1 MNQEIAQRLRAL
13 ASNRDAIVLEPI
25 LQAIVE
31 RYQNQ
36 VLTSAGLQIAAA
48 TSALARNGTAYH
60 ALVNSQ
66 IVRVAVNTNLS
77 ALTGFNVA
85 TGNNKNAGIV
95 VVNRAGVQSVLAGRE
110 SSTLLGIT
118 LPQVPQNVAPVG
130 LIIVETAGGA
140 TFTGGTTA
148 LDAANV
154 TVAYVSVTGPFDPR
168 FSITQL
174 TQ

>member
-1 MNQEIAQRLRAL
+1 MNQEIAQRLRSL
-13 ASNRDAIVLEPI
+13 ASSRDAIVLEPI

-31 RYQNQ
+31 RIQCQ
-36 VLTSAGLQIAAA
+36 VLTSAGLQIVAA
-48 TSALARNGTAYH
+48 TSPLARNGTAYH
-60 ALVNSQ
+60 ALVGGQ
-66 IVRVAVNTNLS
+66 IVRVAVNTNIA
-77 ALTGFNVA
+77 ALTGFNGAVA
-85 TGNNKNAGIV
+85 NQRNAGIV
-95 VVNRAGVQSVLAGRE
+95 VVNRAGAQSVLAGRE

-118 LPQVPQNVAPVG
+118 LPQIPQNVAPVG

-154 TVAYVSVTGPFDPR
+154 TVTYINVMGAFDPR